1 MLIPSLDIERGQ
13 AVQLIGGRE
22 LAIEAGEPALVAARF
37 APVGELAVVDL
48 DAARGRGSHRE
59 LIEDIVGRQPCR
71 VGGGIRDYESAVRWL
86 DAGAEKIVLGTAARP
101 DLLRRLPRE
110 RLIAALDCE
119 HGEIKTHGW
128 SQGTGQSVEAAMLAL
143 RGLVGGFL
151 VTFIEREGRCQG
163 TAMERVPALLAAAGE
178 ARLTVAGGVTS
189 AAEIA
194 ELDRLGAD
202 AQVGMALYDGRLPLA
217 EAFAAPLTSD
227 RPDGLW
233 PTVVVDPSRRLLGLV
248 YSNLESLRASL
259 AEQRGVYWSRQRGL
273 WRKGESS
280 GATQRLLRIE
290 PDCDRDSLCFMVE
303 QQGAGFCHRQ
313 TSNCFG
319 SGQARGLSALE
330 ERINSLARGPRIS
343 GSYTQ
348 KVLSEPGWLEA
359 KLIEEARELGSA
371 ADPAAVTA
379 EAADLLYFAQCALG
393 RAGVSLAQV
402 EAELDR
408 RALRL
413 SRRPGLPKEPV
424 GQANDPQRSDR

>member
-1 MLIPSLDIERGQ
+1 
-13 AVQLIGGRE
+13 
-22 LAIEAGEPALVAARF
+22 
-37 APVGELAVVDL
+37 
-48 DAARGRGSHRE
+48 
-59 LIEDIVGRQPCR
+59 
-71 VGGGIRDYESAVRWL
+71 
-86 DAGAEKIVLGTAARP
+86 
-101 DLLRRLPRE
+101 
-110 RLIAALDCE
+110 
-119 HGEIKTHGW
+119 
-128 SQGTGQSVEAAMLAL
+128 MLAL

-163 TAMERVPALLAAAGE
+163 TNMERVPALLAAAGE

-217 EAFAAPLTSD
+217 EAFCAPLSSD

-290 PDCDRDSLCFMVE
+290 PDCDRDSLCFVVE

-319 SGQARGLSALE
+319 SGQTRGLAALE
-330 ERINSLARGPRIS
+330 ERITQLARGPRIS

-348 KVLSEPGWLEA
+348 KVLDEPGWLEA
-359 KLIEEARELGSA
+359 KLIEEARELGLA
-371 ADPAAVTA
+371 ADPAAVTN

-408 RALRL
+408 RALRV
-413 SRRPGLPKEPV
+413 SRRVGLPKELI
-424 GQANDPQRSDR
+424 GQSNNPQRSDG